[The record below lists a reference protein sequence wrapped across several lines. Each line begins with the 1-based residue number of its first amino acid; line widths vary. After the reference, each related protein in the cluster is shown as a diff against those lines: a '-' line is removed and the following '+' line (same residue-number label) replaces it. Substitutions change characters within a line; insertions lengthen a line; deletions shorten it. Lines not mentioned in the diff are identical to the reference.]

1 MVPDA
6 MTRLSG
12 LAVFAAGLATVAGI
26 AASPVAG
33 VTMASGTLNMNTSL
47 TLVARLGSCASYTA
61 ATACDARTDDG
72 LFPGLGS
79 VTASYTFPWVEGTP
93 CPAGFGKAL
102 AYTVQLE
109 VAGKGAIN
117 VSVSAATD
125 CVLIGESIGRQTQS
139 FTITGGTGIYAG
151 ASGSGKL
158 TRALGGISQD
168 GSEHGYETWQG
179 TLTVPGLSFD
189 LVPPKI
195 SGATS
200 RTIVVRRHTKRVRVS
215 YVVTAT
221 DDVDGPVPVT
231 CKPRSGHRFHI
242 GRTTLLC
249 SATDTS
255 GNLATARFRIT
266 VRRRHH

>member
-1 MVPDA
+1 M
-6 MTRLSG
+6 MRLSG
-12 LAVFAAGLATVAGI
+12 LVVFAAGLATVAGI

-33 VTMASGTLNMNTSL
+33 VTTASGTLSMNTSL
-47 TLVARLGSCASYTA
+47 TLASQFASCGSNTD
-61 ATACDARTDDG
+61 ATGCDARTDDG

-93 CPAGFGKAL
+93 CPADFGKAL

-117 VSVSAATD
+117 VSVSDATD
-125 CVLIGESIGRQTQS
+125 CVLAGESIGTQTQS
-139 FTITGGTGIYAG
+139 FTITGGTRIYAG
-151 ASGSGKL
+151 ASGSGTL
-158 TRALGGISQD
+158 ARGLGGISQD
-168 GSEHGYETWQG
+168 GSRHGYETWQG

-195 SGATS
+195 IGATS
-200 RTIVVRRHTKRVRVS
+200 RTIVLRRHTKKVRVS

-221 DDVDGPVPVT
+221 DDVDGPVPVM

-242 GRTTLLC
+242 GRTTVLC

-255 GNLATARFRIT
+255 GNLAKARFRIT

>member
-1 MVPDA
+1 M
-6 MTRLSG
+6 RLWG
-12 LAVFAAGLATVAGI
+12 LGVFAAGLATVAGI

-33 VTMASGTLNMNTSL
+33 VTTASGTLTMNASL
-47 TLVARLGSCASYTA
+47 SLASNLASCGSNTA
-61 ATACDARTDDG
+61 ASACDARTDDG

-79 VTASYTFPWVEGTP
+79 VTASYTFPWVEGAP
-93 CPAGFGKAL
+93 CPADFGKAL

-117 VSVSAATD
+117 VSVSSASE
-125 CVLIGESIGRQTQS
+125 CVVSGPSIGTQTQA
-139 FTITGGTGIYAG
+139 FTITGGTGIYSG
-151 ASGSGKL
+151 ASGNGTL
-158 TRALGGISQD
+158 TRQLGGPTQD
-168 GSEHGYETWQG
+168 GSRHGYETWQG
-179 TLTVPGLSFD
+179 TLRVPGLAFD
-189 LVPPKI
+189 LVAPKI
-195 SGATS
+195 LGATS
-200 RTIVVRRHTKRVRVS
+200 RTVVVRRRAKKVRVR

-242 GRTTLLC
+242 GRTTVLC

-255 GNLATARFRIT
+255 GNLATAHFRIT

>member
-1 MVPDA
+1 
-6 MTRLSG
+6 MTKLCG
-12 LAVFAAGLATVAGI
+12 LIVVATVLAITVGM

-33 VTMASGTLNMNTSL
+33 VTAASGTLNMNASL
-47 TLVARLGSCASYTA
+47 TLASKFTTCPPGWTA
-61 ATACDARTDDG
+61 TGCDARTDDG

-79 VTASYTFPWVEGTP
+79 VTASYTFAWVEDAP

-102 AYTVQLE
+102 AYPVQLE

-125 CVLIGESIGRQTQS
+125 CVPTGESIGTQTQS

-151 ASGSGKL
+151 ASGSGTL
-158 TRALGGISQD
+158 SRGLGGVLGD
-168 GSEHGYETWQG
+168 GSRHGTETWQG
-179 TLTVPGLSFD
+179 TLTVPGLTFD

-195 SGATS
+195 IGATS
-200 RTIVVRRHTKRVRVS
+200 RTVVVRRRAKRVRVT

-221 DDVDGPVPVT
+221 DDVDGPVPVA

-242 GRTTLLC
+242 GRTTVLC

>member
-1 MVPDA
+1 

-12 LAVFAAGLATVAGI
+12 LVVLVVGLATVAGI

-33 VTMASGTLNMNTSL
+33 VTTATGTLTMNTSL
-47 TLVARLGSCASYTA
+47 ILASRSSSCGSNTA
-61 ATACDARTDDG
+61 ATACDARSDNG

-79 VTASYTFPWVEGTP
+79 ATASYTFPWVEGAP
-93 CPAGFGKAL
+93 CPADFGKAL

-109 VAGKGAIN
+109 VAGKGAIE
-117 VSVSAATD
+117 VSVSDATD
-125 CVLIGESIGRQTQS
+125 CVLIGETIGMQTQS

-151 ASGSGKL
+151 ASGSGTL
-158 TRALGGISQD
+158 ARALGGISQD
-168 GSEHGYETWQG
+168 GSEHGYETWHG
-179 TLTVPGLSFD
+179 TLIVPGLSFD
-189 LVPPKI
+189 LAPPKI
-195 SGATS
+195 IGANS
-200 RTIVVRRHTKRVRVS
+200 RTIVVRRRTRKVRVR

-221 DDVDGPVPVT
+221 DDVDGPVPAT

-242 GRTTLLC
+242 GRTTVLC

-255 GNLATARFRIT
+255 GNPATARFRIT